1 VNRGDG
7 ADALPCVVR
16 PFLKWAGG
24 KRQLLPQ
31 LRRFYP
37 PRFVTYHEPFLGSGA
52 VFFDLVGR
60 GDLDM
65 RPAILTDE
73 NPDLIGCYLR
83 VRDSVEVVIGALER
97 LERGHTAGGA
107 EHYRRVRDQR
117 FNPLRRAWRNAGGAL
132 DAYGPDLAAML
143 IYLNRTGYNGLFRV
157 NQSGGFNVPPGRY
170 LKPRITDA
178 DLLRKV
184 SATLNAAGVRLALGS
199 FEAVADRAAPG
210 DFVYFDPPY
219 APLSPTA
226 NFRSYT
232 AQGFS
237 DVDQSRLQQVAVSL
251 AERGVTVLLSNST
264 APVVLELF
272 ESDGLARAAGLRA
285 VRVPAR
291 RAINTRADRRG
302 AVEELLVTNV
312 ETPGSNGHRPDAS
325 SAMGA
330 NVGAPRRLAAT
341 PAAHTMGRR
350 RPTGDPR
357 QKK

>member
-1 VNRGDG
+1 MRYH
-7 ADALPCVVR
+7 ALVR

-37 PRFVTYHEPFLGSGA
+37 PRFATYHEPFLGSGA

-60 GDLDM
+60 GDLGA
-65 RPAILTDE
+65 RGAVLTDE

-83 VRDSVEVVIGALER
+83 VRDSVDQVIGRLER
-97 LERGHTAGGA
+97 LARGHTSGGA
-107 EHYRRVRDQR
+107 DHYLRVRDER
-117 FNPLRRAWRNAGGAL
+117 FNPRREAWRKAGGSL

-178 DLLRKV
+178 DLLRQV
-184 SATLNAAGVRLALGS
+184 SATLAAPGVRLSLGS
-199 FEAVADRAAPG
+199 FETVVDRAAAG

-232 AQGFS
+232 SRGFS
-237 DVDQSRLQQVAVSL
+237 DADQSRLQRVAVTL

-272 ESDGLARAAGLRA
+272 EADGAARAAGLRA

-302 AVEELLVTNV
+302 VVEELLVTNV
-312 ETPGSNGHRPDAS
+312 AVQSSSLKGQREATTP
-325 SAMGA
+325 
-330 NVGAPRRLAAT
+330 VEL
-341 PAAHTMGRR
+341 
-350 RPTGDPR
+350 
-357 QKK
+357 

>member
-1 VNRGDG
+1 
-7 ADALPCVVR
+7 VR

-37 PRFVTYHEPFLGSGA
+37 PRFATYHEPFLGSGA

-60 GDLDM
+60 GELET
-65 RPAILTDE
+65 RAAILTDQ

-83 VRDSVEVVIGALER
+83 VRDSVDLVIGALER
-97 LERGHTAGGA
+97 LEHGHITGGA

-117 FNPLRRAWRNAGGAL
+117 FNPRRVAWQKAGGSL
-132 DAYGPDLAAML
+132 DAYGADLAAML

-157 NQSGGFNVPPGRY
+157 NQAGGFNVPPGRY

-184 SATLNAAGVRLALGS
+184 STTLNAPGVRLALGS
-199 FEAVADRAAPG
+199 FESVVERAGAG
-210 DFVYFDPPY
+210 DFVYLDPPY

-232 AQGFS
+232 ATGFS
-237 DVDQSRLQQVAVSL
+237 DLDQARLQQVAVQL
-251 AERGVTVLLSNST
+251 AVRGVTVLLSNST

-272 ESDGLARAAGLRA
+272 DADGVARAAGLRA

-302 AVEELLVTNV
+302 VVEELLVTNSV
-312 ETPGSNGHRPDAS
+312 SYAPGNQT
-325 SAMGA
+325 
-330 NVGAPRRLAAT
+330 N
-341 PAAHTMGRR
+341 
-350 RPTGDPR
+350 
-357 QKK
+357 

>member
-1 VNRGDG
+1 M
-7 ADALPCVVR
+7 R

-37 PRFVTYHEPFLGSGA
+37 SRFATYHEPFLGSGA

-60 GDLDM
+60 GDLAA
-65 RPAILTDE
+65 RAAVLTDE

-83 VRDSVEVVIGALER
+83 VRDSVDDVIGGLER
-97 LERGHTAGGA
+97 LERGHTSGGA
-107 EHYRRVRDQR
+107 DHYRRVRDQR
-117 FNPLRRAWRNAGGAL
+117 FNPRRLAWRKAGGSL
-132 DAYGPDLAAML
+132 DGYGPDLAAML

-170 LKPRITDA
+170 SNPRITDA
-178 DLLRKV
+178 ELLRQV
-184 SATLNAAGVRLALGS
+184 SATLSAPGMRVSLGS
-199 FEAVADRAAPG
+199 FESVVDRAAAG

-232 AQGFS
+232 ARGFT
-237 DVDQSRLQQVAVSL
+237 DADQARLQQVAVTL
-251 AERGVTVLLSNST
+251 AERGVSVLLSNST
-264 APVVLELF
+264 APVVLDLF
-272 ESDGLARAAGLRA
+272 EGDGAARAAGLRA

-302 AVEELLVTNV
+302 LVEELLVTNLNV
-312 ETPGSNGHRPDAS
+312 QGSTFNIQDEA
-325 SAMGA
+325 A
-330 NVGAPRRLAAT
+330 APVQLRAQ
-341 PAAHTMGRR
+341 P
-350 RPTGDPR
+350 
-357 QKK
+357 